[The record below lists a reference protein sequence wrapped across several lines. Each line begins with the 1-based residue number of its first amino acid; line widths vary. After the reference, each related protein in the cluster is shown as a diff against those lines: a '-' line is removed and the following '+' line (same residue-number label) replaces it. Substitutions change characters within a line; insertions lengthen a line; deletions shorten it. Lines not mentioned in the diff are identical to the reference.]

1 MALLHIPNRRK
12 SHHHTLMTNN
22 FLNQVQL
29 QYALEMKEAY
39 ETFPQDP
46 EIEALNDA
54 TISELT
60 ELLNADK
67 FYEC

>member
-1 MALLHIPNRRK
+1 
-12 SHHHTLMTNN
+12 MTNN

-54 TISELT
+54 AISELT

-67 FYEC
+67 FLSLIHI